1 MKHRNDY
8 LCSSV
13 TKEIFKKRVEVNGF
27 SAVGLF
33 ISAAFR
39 RDAVGDDLPKAAS
52 RAGDQLRVNP
62 AVLFFG

>member
-1 MKHRNDY
+1 M
-8 LCSSV
+8 
-13 TKEIFKKRVEVNGF
+13 NGF